1 MSWHIFRCRPWSL
14 VSTYTDDAAA
24 YWTVILKARRDSDSM
39 VDSGET
45 DEALAILYQALTAFP
60 NLYDRWTLVRA
71 LDVQGGEKI
80 FFRRLTGASGLDDLR
95 STESNIQSRFDDLA
109 DRDVRTV
116 DEAIGKIAV
125 MLSIQNVTG
134 GRIQVPPALFESTL
148 FSSEFGRYVA
158 DRLEPELID
167 TLNPDSEPMV
177 FRSQY
182 WVEENHIRLS
192 VLAIDS
198 SGEKTGRAEAILPIS
213 AAGSRDL
220 QPRNFDEAM
229 TALREFA
236 EGAISDGGLNVDVW
250 TNKGRDED
258 ALVFND
264 GEILQLYFRVN
275 QPAFLQLTYHL
286 ATGELVLLEK
296 SFYIG
301 SDRVN
306 MTVQLPYDFEVQAP
320 FGIESMIVTAYS
332 VEPPD
337 VETIP
342 EMIDG
347 ELYDVFRSIREVVAN
362 TRGLGRRQSADT
374 EMRVGEAMLTMTML
388 PAAGAAE

>member
-1 MSWHIFRCRPWSL
+1 
-14 VSTYTDDAAA
+14 
-24 YWTVILKARRDSDSM
+24 M